1 LKRVDLQEPAIG
13 RSALSIALFFKNTP
27 VSARELARREDTC
40 MRIAA
45 LFGVAFLF
53 AASLHA
59 QARRLPAATQDQTN
73 SDRAIDLSDPLIV
86 LRKHADLDPRTP
98 VNGSSVPVSQ
108 LRIPSKAVKEVERS
122 QKAFEAGDIRGSADH
137 LEKAVQI
144 YPDFLQARSILGTR
158 YVRLGEFDKALAE
171 YQAALAIDPHA
182 PQIYLNLC
190 VALYFLGSYSEAEL
204 AARHSL
210 EFQPQHLA
218 SRYML
223 GRALI
228 AQGHATPEAMEM
240 LRQSEDK
247 FPNASL
253 ILAIVLFDQ
262 GHVDQTVTELR
273 QYLKASPD
281 QDNKQKAQ
289 CWLQQLSHEP
299 LAASCTGAASPPS
312 FQ

>member
-1 LKRVDLQEPAIG
+1 MLAARVLVCELLRFSVSP
-13 RSALSIALFFKNTP
+13 FFLLRPFTRK
-27 VSARELARREDTC
+27 
-40 MRIAA
+40 
-45 LFGVAFLF
+45 
-53 AASLHA
+53 
-59 QARRLPAATQDQTN
+59 PAAFRPRRRVKTN

-108 LRIPSKAVKEVERS
+108 LRIPSKAVKEVQRS

-240 LRQSEDK
+240 LRQSDRSRRAV
-247 FPNASL
+247 PARRL
-253 ILAIVLFDQ
+253 
-262 GHVDQTVTELR
+262 
-273 QYLKASPD
+273 
-281 QDNKQKAQ
+281 
-289 CWLQQLSHEP
+289 P
-299 LAASCTGAASPPS
+299 LVFNETKEAKKHRD
-312 FQ
+312 

>member
-1 LKRVDLQEPAIG
+1 
-13 RSALSIALFFKNTP
+13 
-27 VSARELARREDTC
+27 

-45 LFGVAFLF
+45 LFGLVFLL
-53 AASLHA
+53 AAPLHA
-59 QARRLPAATQDQTN
+59 QARRRPTLTQNQNNDGV
-73 SDRAIDLSDPLIV
+73 IDLSDPLIFLPV
-86 LRKHADLDPRTP
+86 HSEANASTA

-122 QKAFEAGDIRGSADH
+122 QKAFEAGDVRASADH

-144 YPDFLQARSILGTR
+144 YPDFLQARNILGTR
-158 YVRLGEFDKALAE
+158 YVRLGEYDKALAE
-171 YQAALAIDPHA
+171 YQTALAIDPHL
-182 PQIYLNLC
+182 PQTYHNLC
-190 VALYFLGSYSEAEL
+190 VALFFLRSYSEAEL

-210 EFQPQHLA
+210 EFVPQHVA
-218 SRYML
+218 SRYIL

-228 AQGHATPEAMEM
+228 AQGHATPEAIEM

-253 ILAIVLFDQ
+253 ILATVLFKQ
-262 GHVDQTVTELR
+262 GHVDQTITELR

-281 QDNKQKAQ
+281 PDNKQKAQ

-299 LAASCTGAASPPS
+299 LVASCTGAAAPPS

>member
-1 LKRVDLQEPAIG
+1 
-13 RSALSIALFFKNTP
+13 
-27 VSARELARREDTC
+27 

-45 LFGVAFLF
+45 LFGIAFLL
-53 AASLHA
+53 AAPLHA
-59 QARRLPAATQDQTN
+59 QARRRPTLTQNQNNDG
-73 SDRAIDLSDPLIV
+73 AIDLSDPLIF
-86 LRKHADLDPRTP
+86 PRTHSDANASTP
-98 VNGSSVPVSQ
+98 MNGSSVPVSQ

-122 QKAFEAGDIRGSADH
+122 QKAFEAGDIRASADH

-144 YPDFLQARSILGTR
+144 YPDFLQARNILGTR
-158 YVRLGEFDKALAE
+158 YVRLGEYDKALAE

-182 PQIYLNLC
+182 AQTYHNLC
-190 VALYFLGSYSEAEL
+190 VALFFLRSYSEAEL

-210 EFQPQHLA
+210 EFVPQHVA
-218 SRYML
+218 SRYIL

-228 AQGHATPEAMEM
+228 AQGHATPEAIEM

-253 ILAIVLFDQ
+253 ILATVLFNQ

-281 QDNKQKAQ
+281 PDNKQKAQ

-299 LAASCTGAASPPS
+299 LVASCTGAAAPPS

>member
-1 LKRVDLQEPAIG
+1 
-13 RSALSIALFFKNTP
+13 
-27 VSARELARREDTC
+27 

-45 LFGVAFLF
+45 LFGIALLS

-59 QARRLPAATQDQTN
+59 QARRLPTPTQDQNN
-73 SDRAIDLSDPLIV
+73 SDRAIDLSDPLIF
-86 LRKHADLDPRTP
+86 PRAHSEANAITP

-122 QKAFEAGDIRGSADH
+122 QKAFEAGDIRASADH
-137 LEKAVQI
+137 LERAVQI
-144 YPDFLQARSILGTR
+144 YPDFLQARNILGTR
-158 YVRLGEFDKALAE
+158 YVRLGEYDKALAE

-182 PQIYLNLC
+182 AQTYHNLC
-190 VALYFLGSYSEAEL
+190 VALFFLRSYSEAEL

-210 EFQPQHLA
+210 EFVPQHVA

-228 AQGHATPEAMEM
+228 AQGHATPEAIEM

-253 ILAIVLFDQ
+253 ILATVLFNQ
-262 GHVDQTVTELR
+262 GHVDEAVTELR

-281 QDNKQKAQ
+281 PDNKQKAQ

-299 LAASCTGAASPPS
+299 LAASCTGAAAPPS

>member
-1 LKRVDLQEPAIG
+1 
-13 RSALSIALFFKNTP
+13 
-27 VSARELARREDTC
+27 

-59 QARRLPAATQDQTN
+59 QARRRPTLTQNQN
-73 SDRAIDLSDPLIV
+73 NDRAIDLSDPLIF
-86 LRKHADLDPRTP
+86 PRAHSDANAITP
-98 VNGSSVPVSQ
+98 VLGRSVPVSQ

-122 QKAFEAGDIRGSADH
+122 QKAFEAGDIRASADH

-144 YPDFLQARSILGTR
+144 YPDFLQARNILGTR
-158 YVRLGEFDKALAE
+158 YVRLGEYDKALAE

-182 PQIYLNLC
+182 AQTYHNLC
-190 VALYFLGSYSEAEL
+190 VALFFLRSYSEAEL

-210 EFQPQHLA
+210 EFVPQHVA

-228 AQGHATPEAMEM
+228 AQGHATPEAIEM

-253 ILAIVLFDQ
+253 ILATVFSNQ
-262 GHVDQTVTELR
+262 GHVDEAVTELR

-281 QDNKQKAQ
+281 PDNKQKAQ

-299 LAASCTGAASPPS
+299 LVASCTGAAAPPS